1 MENLSDFKKILFLS
15 SEHVVENIMPLG
27 RALGGGVMGM
37 FKAYIVDYFYEEM
50 VKGSGLIYKGQRWI
64 PNTIEE
70 IAKELGSSYNETQQ
84 ALEILCKKDKVLIV
98 ESLANKLNERS
109 QYNNKTLYYTLDF
122 KQLLEKY
129 KEEGLLND
137 DLKNAKSMNKG
148 IFYNSKNVR
157 NNDLPKAYFN
167 LSDSPAI
174 DIWHYG
180 TARSSSNGR

>member
-1 MENLSDFKKILFLS
+1 MENLSDFQNLLFLS

-50 VKGSGLIYKGQRWI
+50 VKGSGLIYKEQRWI

-70 IAKELGSSYNETQQ
+70 IAKELRSSYNETQQ

-109 QYNNKTLYYTLDF
+109 GYNEQTLYYTLDF

-129 KEEGLLND
+129 KEQGLLD
-137 DLKNAKSMNKG
+137 DDSHNEKIINKG
-148 IFYNSKNVR
+148 IFYNSKNIR

-167 LSDSPAI
+167 CSDSPGI

-180 TARSSSNGR
+180 TAKKTI